1 MAITPLMNM
10 DLPVVGV
17 DSGTTGNNKYIT
29 AFNVIDSHDHTSGKG
44 TQVPAAG
51 ININSALSFA
61 SFSATS
67 LRSTNFVSQ
76 GGTFS
81 SASDNRSAYVVG
93 NELYFRDGAGN
104 NVQLTN
110 GGSVAGASGSIG
122 GLSSPASAAFSTNI
136 FIWKSDSTTFAKMRH
151 SDLELYPFSAGA
163 SSAIT
168 LKAPSLAG
176 SYTITFPT
184 AVPGSNQYLQMDNSG
199 TLSTVS
205 ADSIGSAMTST
216 GANAIAAARTR
227 STGTSVGA
235 GGIAISSSSAQFIS
249 TSTSFVDVT
258 NLSVTITTSGR
269 PVKIALIPDGDVS
282 GNFASLQSIVSAGT
296 TTSMGIRI
304 LRGASPI
311 ADQVL
316 AAQWVSSG
324 TNYTSCPPGAVTY
337 IDATGAGTYTYKV
350 QARVIFGNT
359 FVFNYCKLLV
369 LEL

>member
-1 MAITPLMNM
+1 MATTPLMNM

-51 ININSALSFA
+51 ININSSLSFS

-67 LRSTNFVSQ
+67 LRSTNFTSQ

-227 STGTSVGA
+227 S
-235 GGIAISSSSAQFIS
+235 SSSTVGVGGVAVAASSATNS
-249 TSTSFVDVT
+249 TSSTSFVDVD
-258 NLSVTITTSGR
+258 NQSVTITTSGR
-269 PVKIALIPDGDVS
+269 PIFITCRPV
-282 GNFASLQSIVSAGT
+282 NGT
-296 TTSMGIRI
+296 TGSGLTATGSAAVGADSTWRI
-304 LRGASPI
+304 LRDGATNMGEHRVYCAPQAGGVPSCI
-311 ADQVL
+311 A
-316 AAQWVSSG
+316 
-324 TNYTSCPPGAVTY
+324 PPGSIVAV
-337 IDATGAGTYTYKV
+337 DFSGAGTYTYKLQV
-350 QARVIFGNT
+350 KVAAAGQTASYTNIS
-359 FVFNYCKLLV
+359 LV
-369 LEL
+369 AFEL